1 MTPDRATS
9 APRPAE
15 QEPIAEV
22 SADLA
27 YELQAKMF
35 EQLAAISAAGAGLTI
50 TLIGSI
56 LRGASPIIW
65 LAVIE
70 FAIAALVALMAQQQ
84 LVEGLFSRQAT
95 RRKARTMTLITI
107 ILIGMGIGSLGAS
120 VLLEG
125 NTGRQAE
132 ARAAASKAG

>member
-1 MTPDRATS
+1 MPDAPPPAVRA
-9 APRPAE
+9 AE
-15 QEPIAEV
+15 QEPIVEV

-27 YELQAKMF
+27 YELQSKMF

-56 LRGASPIIW
+56 LRGASPILW
-65 LAVIE
+65 FSVIE
-70 FAIAALVALMAQQQ
+70 FAMAALVALLAQQQ
-84 LVEGLFSRQAT
+84 LVEGLFSRTAT

-125 NTGRQAE
+125 NTERPAE
-132 ARAAASKAG
+132 SAKARSKTG